1 MGNIC
6 GCGKKA
12 QMTETGPRPMEQCT
26 FGGGCFWCVE
36 AAYKRNKGV
45 IDAVSGYAGGDLE
58 NPTYK
63 EVKGKDT
70 GHAEVVQVTF
80 DPSVISFE
88 EILTIFW
95 KVHNPT
101 QLNRQGNDKGPQY
114 RSTIMYQNEAQKKI
128 IEDSIVK
135 EQMNYFDKIVTVVEP
150 LKKFWPAE
158 NVHQNYFDNNPQS
171 RYVQKVVAPKV
182 EKMKDLPTYQDK

>member
-12 QMTETGPRPMEQCT
+12 QMIEKEPPQQCT

-45 IDAVSGYAGGDLE
+45 IDAVSGYAGGEME

-63 EVKGKDT
+63 EVKTKT
-70 GHAEVVQVTF
+70 SGHAEVVQVTW
-80 DPSVISFE
+80 DPELISFE
-88 EILTIFW
+88 EILAIFW

-101 QLNRQGNDKGPQY
+101 
-114 RSTIMYQNEAQKKI
+114 
-128 IEDSIVK
+128 
-135 EQMNYFDKIVTVVEP
+135 
-150 LKKFWPAE
+150 
-158 NVHQNYFDNNPQS
+158 
-171 RYVQKVVAPKV
+171 
-182 EKMKDLPTYQDK
+182 